1 MPPPPPTSEEPPSA
15 APGSAGG
22 AVLPLVPGLG
32 RRPARRRP
40 LPDAAAVRLLRVP
53 DSAPPYDDSDSPG
66 EAGPAGRPVPSARAP
81 EGPARPAQ
89 PRPGGTTTRRGTTPK
104 TPAQPSPP
112 TTPGRSSPSAARDKP
127 SSPAEPGQPSPPTTP
142 GPSSQPAGTRGAAA
156 DARWPSQFAQVLAE
170 TLAGSRPQGQIRPWT
185 TDQARRRIRQL
196 GPSLTAQVRP
206 RVRRIMTSRPATGVV
221 EMTVVVGFGPRIC
234 ALAVRL
240 EREATARPSGTGRD
254 GPYRSPG
261 PERDAGAGRW
271 ICTAIEAA

>member
-1 MPPPPPTSEEPPSA
+1 MPPPPPTSEEPRGADS
-15 APGSAGG
+15 GSAGG

-32 RRPARRRP
+32 RRPTRRRP

-53 DSAPPYDDSDSPG
+53 DSAPPYDDSLR
-66 EAGPAGRPVPSARAP
+66 EAGPAGRLVPSARAP
-81 EGPARPAQ
+81 EPPARPAR
-89 PRPGGTTTRRGTTPK
+89 PRPGGTITRPGATPK

-112 TTPGRSSPSAARDKP
+112 TTPGQSSPSAARDKS
-127 SSPAEPGQPSPPTTP
+127 SSPATPGQPSRPATP
-142 GPSSQPAGTRGAAA
+142 DPSSRSAGARGAA
-156 DARWPSQFAQVLAE
+156 DARWPSRFAQVLAE

-196 GPSLTAQVRP
+196 GPSLTAEVQP

-221 EMTVVVGFGPRIC
+221 EMTVVVGFGPRIR

-240 EREATARPSGTGRD
+240 EREATARPSGTGRE

-261 PERDAGAGRW
+261 PEHDAGAARW